1 MKEDSTSERDQKEII
16 CIPEKDTKKR
26 FVLGQKG
33 EKNLLVIALN
43 PSKANEE
50 RLDPTSRNVASL
62 AERYSCDGW
71 LMANL
76 SPIRTSK
83 PENLP
88 TTQDQSIFDES
99 LIEII
104 AIIKGKYGA
113 VDKVLLSW
121 GNNIVIRPYLA
132 QNAKQIM
139 DAVTSSGISIYA
151 LRLTAAGH
159 PYHCGPRA
167 VNRFLGGI
175 EKAKMHLLGSKEL
188 KG

>member
-1 MKEDSTSERDQKEII
+1 MKVYSPSERDLKEII
-16 CIPEKDTKKR
+16 CIPEKDAKKR

-43 PSKANEE
+43 PSTANEE
-50 RLDPTSRNVASL
+50 GLDATSKNVARL
-62 AERYSCDGW
+62 AERYGCDGW

-76 SPIRTSK
+76 SPMRTSK

-88 TTQDQSIFDES
+88 TTQDQAIFDES

-104 AIIKGKYGA
+104 AILQGKYGA

-121 GNNIVIRPYLA
+121 GNNIANRPYLA
-132 QNAKQIM
+132 HNAEQIM
-139 DAVTSSGISIYA
+139 DAVTSSDIRIYA
-151 LRLTAAGH
+151 LRLTGAGH

-175 EKAKMHLLGSKEL
+175 EKAEMHLWGSKEL
-188 KG
+188 IK